1 MAQNATNIH
10 VGPGRIWFGV
20 TAPVTGAPPTLMA
33 HTAGVPASGTEVGH
47 TSGNTVITFQNVKAD
62 IDSEQAFGVVDTY
75 ATGQTLEITMTLQ
88 ERVYA
93 ILQKLFEGLGS
104 ATAAGYDLF
113 YGGGPLSS
121 VPSFAVMISSPRR
134 DDNTKYEVF
143 VGYRMQMVS
152 PVPITYSRTE
162 RSMIVATLRGTH
174 DTARTVGDQLF
185 QFYREKP

>member
-10 VGPGRIWFGV
+10 VGPGRIWFGI
-20 TAPVTGAPPTLMA
+20 TAPTTGTPPTLMS

-47 TSGNTVITFQNVKAD
+47 TSGDTVITFQNVKSD
-62 IDSEQAFGVVDTY
+62 IDSEQSFGIVDTY

-88 ERVYA
+88 ERVYN
-93 ILQKLFEGLGS
+93 IMQTLFEGLGS
-104 ATAAGYDLF
+104 VNDAAYDLF

-121 VPSFAVMISSPRR
+121 VPSIAVMISSPRR
-134 DDNTKYEVF
+134 DNNAKFEVF

-152 PVPITYSRTE
+152 PVPITYSRVN
-162 RSMIVATLRGTH
+162 RSMIAATLRGTH
-174 DTARTVGDQLF
+174 DSSRSVGDQLF